1 MILRLI
7 ATVSVLFVLSC
18 SSCTFKTKAIHEA
31 LDNAERMIASHPDSA
46 LTLLKAIEI
55 EKVHI
60 EKAKARHS
68 LLMSV
73 ALDKQLIDLQSD
85 SIIKPA
91 LQYYSR
97 HTRSKEALMA
107 FYYTA
112 RVYENAGDLENS
124 MKFLIKAEKTHNHD
138 NLYVNSL
145 VHSAKGRIYNQLHEY
160 GMASTEFQ
168 KAADYCLQDGDY
180 NKYVSNRIR
189 EATCIYMMR
198 DYIGTRKI
206 LEDIYIDKDII
217 TENVLGKYYQLTI
230 NLAETDNRRILPE
243 LLEEYKR
250 NISMPFTDW
259 LLIARIESNL
269 GNLPAAEEAINMHR
283 KYRKPDAAFHNI
295 NSSILEAEG
304 NFKEALSEY
313 KRYISLSGIIG
324 NQIIDQDTRF
334 IEEREMHLV
343 NQEKANTRNLILL
356 LTCIVIMLGLGLAIT
371 LMITIRKELQLKEHE
386 QRELMRQVDELI
398 TEREELTRT
407 DTENS
412 EARRIISER
421 LRIIDN
427 FVFSDVLQDDIFEK
441 QALGTLKQIIANRED
456 FIHHN
461 KLIFN
466 QSYPQFIK
474 HLKDH
479 ELTEKEIEHCCL
491 YAIGLNGKMATT
503 FTNLKRHYHVGSSIR
518 KKLGLNGHDT
528 NISIHIKRLF
538 KELEESQN

>member
-31 LDNAERMIASHPDSA
+31 LDNAERMIASYPDSA
-46 LTLLKAIEI
+46 LTLLKEI
-55 EKVHI
+55 EPGKIHI

-68 LLMSV
+68 LPMSV
-73 ALDKQLIDLQSD
+73 ALDKLHIDLQSD
-85 SIIKPA
+85 SLIKPA

-97 HTRSKEALMA
+97 YIRSEEALMT

-124 MKFLIKAEKTHNHD
+124 MKFLIKAEKTRNHD

-160 GMASTEFQ
+160 GMASTEFRQ
-168 KAADYCLQDGDY
+168 AAYYCIEDGDY

-217 TENVLGKYYQLTI
+217 TESVLGKYYQLTI
-230 NLAETDNRRILPE
+230 NLAEIDNREMLPE
-243 LLEEYKR
+243 LLEEYKE
-250 NISMPFTDW
+250 NISIPFTDW
-259 LLIARIESNL
+259 LLIARIESSL
-269 GNLPAAEEAINMHR
+269 GNLASAEEAINMQR

-343 NQEKANTRNLILL
+343 NQEKADTRNLILL

-371 LMITIRKELQLKEHE
+371 LMITIRKQLQLKEHE
-386 QRELMRQVDELI
+386 QRELMRQIDELI

-407 DTENS
+407 DTENN

-427 FVFSDVLQDDIFEK
+427 FVFSDVLQDEIFEK
-441 QALGTLKQIIANRED
+441 QALETLKQIIANRED

-461 KLIFN
+461 RIIFN

-474 HLKDH
+474 YLKDH

-503 FTNLKRHYHVGSSIR
+503 FTNLKRHYHIGSSIR

-528 NISIHIKRLF
+528 NISIHIKQLF
-538 KELEESQN
+538 KELQA